1 MAKGYVL
8 SGEDRRRLRELVKDH
23 AQAPARRPVVD
34 PNSPVLGPA
43 RVVPVEIVSGPD
55 GNGDYVVKLVERLPD
70 GTWQER
76 SPVTVTMED
85 MNA

>member
-8 SGEDRRRLRELVKDH
+8 SESDRRRLRELVKDH

-34 PNSPVLGPA
+34 PNSPVVAPA
-43 RVVPVEIVSGPD
+43 RVVAVEIVSGPD
-55 GNGDYVVKLVERLPD
+55 GNGDYVVKILKREPD
-70 GTWQER
+70 GTYVER